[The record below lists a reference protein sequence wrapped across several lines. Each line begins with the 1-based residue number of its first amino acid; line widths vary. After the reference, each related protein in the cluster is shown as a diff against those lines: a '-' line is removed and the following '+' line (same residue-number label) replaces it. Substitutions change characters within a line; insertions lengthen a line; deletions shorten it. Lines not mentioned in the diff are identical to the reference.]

1 MLDLKILNATFA
13 ILQLAITSEIPDR
26 FNAVWWFKQ
35 ISYCHDEISFV
46 CDQDAVPTGFDWMI
60 DRNWKCFFVSEIH
73 DLTMTGVT
81 AWLTKVLAESDINLF
96 CLATY
101 NTDYVLVPENKLSLA
116 IEKMKKAGYSF
127 VDE

>member
-1 MLDLKILNATFA
+1 
-13 ILQLAITSEIPDR
+13 
-26 FNAVWWFKQ
+26 
-35 ISYCHDEISFV
+35 
-46 CDQDAVPTGFDWMI
+46 
-60 DRNWKCFFVSEIH
+60 
-73 DLTMTGVT
+73 
-81 AWLTKVLAESDINLF
+81 LTKVLAESDINLF